1 MSVCVWLSLLPPLHY
16 GDCEDPAKMTDTKMD
31 FVSRHQAPS
40 LRMQMQSSSRMWIK
54 QTAGTDIGP
63 CTSNGSHLLAAVQ
76 RRCNSCLAV
85 TAVLLR
91 VRQQQLSC
99 GRAAAELRLHTARVA
114 QLLESCARGTSAGK
128 AGRCAACQAR
138 SVRAIDRQT
147 SRVREQDRQ
156 KSWEGQEGD
165 DQTAC
170 GRARERAAKMCG
182 RCLAVCCGCG
192 GFAGFAFFF
201 WEEF

>member
-1 MSVCVWLSLLPPLHY
+1 MNRTCFCSAKALQQLPRR
-16 GDCEDPAKMTDTKMD
+16 D
-31 FVSRHQAPS
+31 
-40 LRMQMQSSSRMWIK
+40 
-54 QTAGTDIGP
+54 
-63 CTSNGSHLLAAVQ
+63 GSA
-76 RRCNSCLAV
+76 
-85 TAVLLR
+85 LR

-138 SVRAIDRQT
+138 SVRAIDWQT

-165 DQTAC
+165 DQRARDERESAQRRCVVERRAVSVC
-170 GRARERAAKMCG
+170 GRRKTKEGNNADALRA
-182 RCLAVCCGCG
+182 
-192 GFAGFAFFF
+192 
-201 WEEF
+201 

>member
-1 MSVCVWLSLLPPLHY
+1 
-16 GDCEDPAKMTDTKMD
+16 MD
-31 FVSRHQAPS
+31 QANSRHRS
-40 LRMQMQSSSRMWIK
+40 
-54 QTAGTDIGP
+54 GIGSV
-63 CTSNGSHLLAAVQ
+63 CTSNGPHLLAAVQ
-76 RRCNSCLAV
+76 RRWISCLAV

-138 SVRAIDRQT
+138 SVRAIDWQT

-165 DQTAC
+165 DQ
-170 GRARERAAKMCG
+170 RARDERESAQRRCVVECRAAWGGLRVLPLLKMSQKDTSALPQWGAAPSTHAPSFPLGHLRKCEFTPQPL
-182 RCLAVCCGCG
+182 LALL
-192 GFAGFAFFF
+192 
-201 WEEF
+201 